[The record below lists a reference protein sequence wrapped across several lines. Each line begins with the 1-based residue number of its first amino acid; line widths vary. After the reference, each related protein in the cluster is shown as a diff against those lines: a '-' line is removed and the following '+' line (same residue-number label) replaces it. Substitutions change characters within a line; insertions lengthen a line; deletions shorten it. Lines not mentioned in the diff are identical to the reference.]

1 MNDVKKVLLLGGSQ
15 HLGVGYVGTN
25 FGTPISQCNGVDLP
39 EQYHRAVFNPVVVDD
54 RAAGAWY
61 VYVTDSYQMQPAEFS
76 ESQLL
81 DKLKQLGIA
90 AHMVGFDPQVV
101 PKGRFLKTT

>member
-1 MNDVKKVLLLGGSQ
+1 LNGSPVGYLARQ
-15 HLGVGYVGTN
+15 PLQKTELISASLGVGYVGTN

-61 VYVTDSYQMQPAEFS
+61 QLHENYRAMAIANGVPA
-76 ESQLL
+76 
-81 DKLKQLGIA
+81 DDA
-90 AHMVGFDPQVV
+90 ALTACRD
-101 PKGRFLKTT
+101 